1 MPTDVVITQLP
12 DTSDERGMSFSLSGE
27 TIARLTIRDVH
38 LTAVRPGYVRGNHY
52 HTQKIEL
59 ITVIYSDDWSLHW
72 DTGEGTPVQCR
83 TFSGNGAVCVEFPFL
98 WSHAVRNDGK
108 QDLWMFNTNDRAFD
122 PSDPNADQDA
132 PPRKIV

>member
-12 DTSDERGMSFSLSGE
+12 DTSDERGMSFSLPGE
-27 TIARLTIRDVH
+27 TLARLTIRDVH
-38 LTAVRPGYVRGNHY
+38 LATVRPGYVRGNHY

-72 DTGEGTPVQCR
+72 DTGAGTPIQFR
-83 TFSGNGAVCVEFPFL
+83 TFSGSGAVTVEFPFL

-122 PSDPNADQDA
+122 PMDPGADQDA
-132 PPRKIV
+132 LPRKIV